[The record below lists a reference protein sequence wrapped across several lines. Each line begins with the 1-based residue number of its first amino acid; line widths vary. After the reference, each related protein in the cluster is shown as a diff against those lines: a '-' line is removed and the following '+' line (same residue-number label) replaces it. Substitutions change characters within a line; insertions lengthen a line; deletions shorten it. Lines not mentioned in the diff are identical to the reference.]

1 MQEDYNINNDVC
13 QEETPEK
20 EVKEKFEPK
29 KTLSQL
35 LYKSYKRL
43 GEKSKADNVK
53 RCGSFLEFAKTFGDD
68 SEGVPARVPVGV
80 SPDAG
85 TSKIFKLYDANFCR
99 DRLCPMCS
107 WRRSLKIFN
116 QVSQIMNV
124 IEGKYRFIFLTLTV
138 RNCSGS
144 DLPKVIS
151 RMQESWRLGLRR
163 DKRFKK
169 AVKGY
174 FKALEV
180 THNLQKYLCK
190 YIKDEKGNKKKI
202 TLVDENGHLI
212 PNSSYD
218 TYHPHFHCILAVD
231 ESYFNKRCPDYIKQ
245 SEWLEMWRNAYGDQT
260 ITQVDVRTCK
270 PKNSKD
276 IADSEHA
283 IEILNSVAES
293 YKTKSISS
301 AVAEVAKYTVKS
313 SSYLGWFD
321 SDNNLH
327 TYPNSIVDSSVSVL
341 SGSLARRRLC
351 DFGGVF
357 KTARE
362 QLQLDD
368 CENGDLI
375 HLSGELRSD
384 VALMIYRY
392 QWSAGA
398 YKLIKVEERVPTS
411 NLLIECDELDCELNI
426 DPVTGEILS

>member
-1 MQEDYNINNDVC
+1 MQEDYNTNNEVC

-35 LYKSYKRL
+35 LYKSYKRI
-43 GEKSKADNVK
+43 GNKSKADNVK
-53 RCGSFLEFAKTFGDD
+53 RCGSFLEFAKTLGND
-68 SEGVPARVPVGV
+68 SEGVPAGDPLGV

-85 TSKIFKLYDANFCR
+85 TSKAFKLYDANFCR

-144 DLPKVIS
+144 DLPQVIT
-151 RMQESWRLGLRR
+151 RMQTAWSKGIRYN
-163 DKRFKK
+163 KRFKK

-190 YIKDEKGNKKKI
+190 YIKDEKGNKKTIK
-202 TLVDENGHLI
+202 LVDENGHLI

-231 ESYFNKRCPDYIKQ
+231 ESYFDKRYPDYIKQ
-245 SEWLEMWRNAYGDQT
+245 SEWLDMWRNAYGDQT

-276 IADSEHA
+276 VADATHA
-283 IEILNSVAES
+283 IEILDNTANA

-301 AVAEVAKYTVKS
+301 AVAEAAKYTVKA

-321 SDNNLH
+321 KDNNLH
-327 TYPNSIVDSSVSVL
+327 TYPNKIIDSSVSVL

-357 KTARE
+357 KTVRE

-375 HLSGELRSD
+375 HVSGEIRSD

-398 YKLIKVEERVPTS
+398 YKLIKVEERAPVPD
-411 NLLIECDELDCELNI
+411 LLIEPDESDFELII
-426 DPVTGEILS
+426 DPVTGEVLS

>member
-1 MQEDYNINNDVC
+1 MQEDYIIEKEIC
-13 QEETPEK
+13 QEETPDK
-20 EVKEKFEPK
+20 EIKEKFEPK
-29 KTLSQL
+29 KTLSHL

-43 GEKSKADNVK
+43 GEKSRADNVK
-53 RCGSFLEFAKTFGDD
+53 RCGSFLEFAKTLGND
-68 SEGVPARVPVGV
+68 SVGVPAGNPVGV
-80 SPDAG
+80 SPDTG
-85 TSKIFKLYDANFCR
+85 TSKAFKLYDANFCR

-144 DLPKVIS
+144 DLPKVIT
-151 RMQESWRLGLRR
+151 RMQTAWSKGIRYN
-163 DKRFKK
+163 KRFKK

-190 YIKDEKGNKKKI
+190 YIKDEKGNKKAVK
-202 TLVDENGHLI
+202 LVDENGHLI
-212 PNSSYD
+212 PNLSYD

-231 ESYFNKRCPDYIKQ
+231 ESYFNKRFPDYIKQ
-245 SEWLEMWRNAYGDQT
+245 SEWLEMWRNAYGDRT

-276 IADSEHA
+276 ITDATHA
-283 IEILNSVAES
+283 IEILDNVANS

-321 SDNNLH
+321 NDNNLH
-327 TYPNSIVDSSVSVL
+327 TYPNSVVDSSVSVL
-341 SGSLARRRLC
+341 SSSLARRRLC

-357 KTARE
+357 KEARE

-375 HLSGELRSD
+375 HVSGKLRSD

-392 QWSAGA
+392 RWSAGA
-398 YKLIKVEERVPTS
+398 YKLLKIEKCVPNS
-411 NLLIECDELDCELNI
+411 ELFIESDEFECTLNI
-426 DPVTGEILS
+426 DPVTGEVLS